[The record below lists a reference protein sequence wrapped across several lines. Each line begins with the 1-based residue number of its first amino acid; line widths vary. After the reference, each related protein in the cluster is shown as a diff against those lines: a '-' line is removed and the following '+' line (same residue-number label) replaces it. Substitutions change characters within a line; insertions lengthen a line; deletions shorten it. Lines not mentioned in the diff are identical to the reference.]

1 MKINGNAVKYPTLWA
16 EASVKILAQKMG
28 GEVILLN
35 SSGRMII
42 YKTRIQRI
50 LCWRF

>member
-16 EASVKILAQKMG
+16 EASAKILAQKI
-28 GEVILLN
+28 GEEVVLLN

-42 YKTRIQRI
+42 YKLRI
-50 LCWRF
+50 LCWKL